1 MANTM
6 SSFNN
11 NTQMIGVV
19 RSYHDLAESKLKEEY
34 FVNAGVREGVYRSY
48 YEDGQIWN
56 EVNYINEE
64 LESEVDYCDG
74 EADYWAL
81 ESEDDNIDKREGVHK
96 SYYNNGQLKS
106 EVNYINGVRE
116 GVYRSYYENGQLWEE
131 VNYINGVREGFYK
144 SYYSN
149 GQLWEQVNY
158 INGEREGVFTSY
170 NRNGEL
176 EIEADYWVLE
186 SEVDN

>member
-1 MANTM
+1 
-6 SSFNN
+6 
-11 NTQMIGVV
+11 MIGVV

-48 YEDGQIWN
+48 YE
-56 EVNYINEE
+56 
-64 LESEVDYCDG
+64 
-74 EADYWAL
+74 
-81 ESEDDNIDKREGVHK
+81 
-96 SYYNNGQLKS
+96 NGQ
-106 EVNYINGVRE
+106 
-116 GVYRSYYENGQLWEE
+116 QWEE